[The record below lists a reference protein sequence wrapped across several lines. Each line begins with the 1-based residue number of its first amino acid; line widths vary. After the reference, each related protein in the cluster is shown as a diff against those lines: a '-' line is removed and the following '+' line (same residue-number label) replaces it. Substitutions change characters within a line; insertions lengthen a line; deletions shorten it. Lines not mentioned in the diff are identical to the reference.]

1 MFRGMYCFDHLP
13 RNVITTWGA
22 ISGLPV
28 NVLTTGKGVWIDD
41 AGAIS
46 APAGNSSGAP
56 SQFQMRYTGIFPA
69 DVPVMWLGW
78 RQRVVVGPGTG
89 VFLTVGDS
97 ASNYATLQWSNLPA
111 EMQVQDAEFW
121 MEVEVFPASGLMN
134 FYANGTKLAYT
145 YTVPA
150 ANLADLKRGNV
161 TITPLVTGSNTSW
174 VTSYRDFIIYDN
186 LPGDDFNVRVGPRK
200 VVPVYPDVVTGTG
213 WNSTDGQPLL
223 DTLKAPLDKAT
234 PGFVTNSVGASP
246 LDVSLHS
253 EVPSNYKIEMLQ
265 VQFGAKSD
273 STIGTTSARV
283 KTGSSLSPA
292 VTRSINPTVKYG
304 LDVALLPKAPD
315 GAAWTNAKIDATSL
329 VITPEA

>member
-22 ISGLPV
+22 NSGLPV
-28 NVLTTGKGVWIDD
+28 NILTTGKGVLIDD

-46 APAGNSSGAP
+46 TVAGLSSGAP
-56 SQFQMRYTGIFPA
+56 SQFQMRWTGIFPV
-69 DVPVMWLGW
+69 DVPVMWAAW
-78 RQRVVVGPGTG
+78 RQRVVSGPGTG
-89 VFLTVGDS
+89 IFATIGDS
-97 ASNYATLQWSNLPA
+97 ANNYATLQFANLPA

-121 MEVEVFPASGLMN
+121 MEVEVIPSTGLIN
-134 FYANGTKLAYT
+134 FYANGTKLAYS

-150 ANLADLKRGNV
+150 ANLADLKKGNL
-161 TITPLVTGSNTSW
+161 TATLLCTGSNLSW
-174 VTSYRDFIIYDN
+174 ITSYRDFIIYDS
-186 LPGDDFNVRVGPRK
+186 LPGDDFTARVGPRK
-200 VVPVYPDVVTGTG
+200 VMPITPDAAAGTG

-223 DTLKAPLDKAT
+223 DTLKAPLDKAN

-246 LDVSLHS
+246 LEISLHS
-253 EVPSNYKIEMLQ
+253 EVPSNYKIEMVQ

-273 STIGTTSARV
+273 STIGTTSARL
-283 KTGSSLSPA
+283 KTGSSQSTA

-304 LDVALLPKAPD
+304 LDVALLSKAPD